1 MYISVF
7 QRCCLAKTW
16 FLRILIFSDVFTF
29 PLFHFLLIT
38 YFLDYQWIFF
48 LPFYFFSFV
57 ASYLLLSSLYSRLL
71 TYSIFRVYLLNLHP
85 SAPFDFLFNSVPAFL
100 FAVLYLS
107 FPGPI
112 AMHLFSK
119 LSSMIYF
126 TFAVTFFF
134 SSFLPC
140 LYFY

>member
-57 ASYLLLSSLYSRLL
+57 ASYLLLSSLYSRLVI
-71 TYSIFRVYLLNLHP
+71 YSIFHVYLLNLH
-85 SAPFDFLFNSVPAFL
+85 SSVPFDFLFNSVPAFL